1 MKLSSYPLPL
11 DSLLKKTNPNLNT
24 IDDKYYTLV
33 QKFIDLQEQTKKGQ
47 LANKE
52 SERTIISLT
61 KQRDSA
67 LSDYSKM
74 LLGKDKLESLCREL
88 QKHNKLIK
96 DENLLRIKE
105 EEEKRKEIS
114 AKFQIAIDDIN
125 KQVSS
130 NADKNNSIMQENANL
145 TNKMKT
151 LLEQY
156 EIREQVCTRQPVF
169 LI

>member
-33 QKFIDLQEQTKKGQ
+33 QKFIDLQEQNKKGQ